1 MEDFYMIIYDK
12 NDIKRVDSWK
22 DESIY
27 VLMDFD
33 RTITNVNSEASWGI
47 LSKSPLVSPDYVSER
62 QELFDFYRP
71 IEIDENM
78 EDNIKSSY
86 MHEWWEKHINLLIKH
101 KISIDMIDDAVSNI
115 HVMEFRDGA
124 YEFLNKLN
132 KRNIPIIII
141 SAGMGDFVKHCLIK
155 NNCYFDNIHIVS
167 NFLTFENGMAT
178 GISGDIIHSLNKNSA
193 SIPLSVKQLISDRS
207 NIILFGDVCSDV
219 KMANDEDRENA
230 FKIGFL
236 DINEKGNM
244 ESYKMAFD
252 VVCTNNTNYNDLMDE
267 FGVLGRSNDEI

>member
-1 MEDFYMIIYDK
+1 MIIYDR

-47 LSKSPLVSPDYVSER
+47 LSKSSLVSPNYVSER
-62 QELFDFYRP
+62 QELFDYYRP

-78 EDNIKSSY
+78 EDNLKSSY
-86 MHEWWEKHINLLIKH
+86 MLEWWEKHINLFIKH
-101 KISIDMIDDAVSNI
+101 KISSDMIDEAVSNI

-124 YEFLNKLN
+124 YEFLSKLN
-132 KRNIPIIII
+132 KRNIPVIII
-141 SAGMGDFVKHCLIK
+141 SAGIGDFVKQFLIK

-193 SIPLSVKQLISDRS
+193 SIPLSVKQLISGRS
-207 NIILFGDVCSDV
+207 NIILFGDVCGDV
-219 KMANDEDRENA
+219 KMANDEDRGNA

-252 VVCTNNTNYNDLMDE
+252 VVCTNHTNYNDLMDE